1 MSASRILFI
10 FSILFI
16 IGTSIISG
24 PGCANIVPPS
34 GGPKDSLPP
43 LLRKAEPGDSTLN
56 FTGTRLSFTFD
67 EYVEIQNIQQ
77 ELLVSPTPRNTPVVN
92 WRLNTVTVRLRDSLE
107 PNTTYTLNFGNAIKD
122 LNEGNVLKDFSYTF
136 STGSYLDSLKLRG
149 NVVLAETGKTDT
161 TMIVMLHSNGA
172 DSAVVNE
179 KPRYVAKLDSKGGFV
194 FNNLPPRT
202 YYLYALKDES
212 GARRYM
218 NDKQLFAFAD
228 SAVII
233 SDTIKPVT
241 LYAYSRQPAPA
252 TTAPPVSISPGG
264 RIPRGQQ
271 STDRRLKFTT
281 NLVNDQQDL
290 LGSFIL
296 SFEQPLRSFDSSKLS
311 LFTDSTFAPAPSF
324 RFLKDSTNRQL
335 VLEHS
340 WKENTLYHLVLDK
353 DFAEDSS
360 GKKLLKTD
368 TLSFRTRK
376 FAEYGQLKVKIRDLD
391 LSKNPVLI
399 FVLNGTPRQ
408 SFPMTSTELTQ
419 NLFLPGEYE
428 LRVLYDDN
436 LNGKWDPGQFFGERR
451 QPELVKPIDRKLV
464 IRPNW
469 ENEFEIAL

>member
-172 DSAVVNE
+172 DSAV
-179 KPRYVAKLDSKGGFV
+179 
-194 FNNLPPRT
+194 
-202 YYLYALKDES
+202 
-212 GARRYM
+212 
-218 NDKQLFAFAD
+218 
-228 SAVII
+228 
-233 SDTIKPVT
+233 
-241 LYAYSRQPAPA
+241 
-252 TTAPPVSISPGG
+252 
-264 RIPRGQQ
+264 
-271 STDRRLKFTT
+271 
-281 NLVNDQQDL
+281 
-290 LGSFIL
+290 
-296 SFEQPLRSFDSSKLS
+296 
-311 LFTDSTFAPAPSF
+311 
-324 RFLKDSTNRQL
+324 
-335 VLEHS
+335 
-340 WKENTLYHLVLDK
+340 
-353 DFAEDSS
+353 
-360 GKKLLKTD
+360 
-368 TLSFRTRK
+368 
-376 FAEYGQLKVKIRDLD
+376 
-391 LSKNPVLI
+391 
-399 FVLNGTPRQ
+399 
-408 SFPMTSTELTQ
+408 
-419 NLFLPGEYE
+419 
-428 LRVLYDDN
+428 
-436 LNGKWDPGQFFGERR
+436 
-451 QPELVKPIDRKLV
+451 
-464 IRPNW
+464 
-469 ENEFEIAL
+469 

>member
-311 LFTDSTFAPAPSF
+311 LFTDSTFAPAPAF